1 MQYAEIQR
9 KVIAI
14 VSEMI
19 GTPADEITCD
29 TTLQDDLGYDSL
41 DGVETI
47 MEIEEEF
54 DIEIPD
60 GDVNENLTWTVGM
73 VVDYVNK
80 RLNAPRS
87 PTL

>member
-1 MQYAEIQR
+1 MQYMEIQN

-14 VSEMI
+14 VSERI
-19 GTPADEITCD
+19 GTPADKITCD
-29 TTLQDDLGYDSL
+29 TTLQGDLNYDSL
-41 DGVETI
+41 DVVETI
-47 MEIEEEF
+47 MEIEDEF

-60 GDVNENLTWTVGM
+60 GDVNENLAWTVGM